1 MPTCREYGHVPLLV
15 SATFDMPTPSVRPS
29 LAPSAPHHR
38 EADDNADH
46 QGGGGEEPATKR
58 VKTAGGIIKAEE
70 VEVDAAGV
78 VVGEGGGMA
87 EEDAMSE
94 VKEEEAGRPPLL
106 PMTESTPQRVAGAT
120 DAITKAK
127 GAAVEGTNPSSSSA
141 SCAGFSKVKDKCHR
155 RRRGG
160 GGGETHTSSS
170 DPRGKAAAAPAAAVE
185 GTNPSPTGG
194 GNVTAATGAKVR
206 KEHRRLG
213 GEGTNPSPT
222 GGGNVTAATGTNER
236 GGDFRSSPERN
247 HLTARR
253 GKCLEKSCPNHG
265 GKCREHKKMY
275 SPFKAN
281 DCPNNAARND
291 GGLCKE
297 RTSSANCPR
306 ASSGADDF
314 GGGDGHAKGRVQEN
328 VDDRSLTKGKKPPHN
343 GPTNDDIL
351 LTCTDQTYK
360 SIMNEECDAWI
371 GTGDK
376 LWASEASRKVW
387 EKLKTLKPKGNAW
400 IINPNSNRRRYQRV
414 TEEEALTRIKTNV
427 YSHRND
433 RRKFWEKK
441 NGDGVDKP
449 IEGGD
454 RKKRS
459 SEDDGDAS
467 VAPPRKKQK
476 ECHVGRNTR
485 NSMGANFDTP
495 LVTIGATCRQHPKL
509 YVGMYI
515 FGLLQKN
522 GWTGKEKKEGETN
535 RIQIIYCPKCDMKNA
550 VEGEDKFT
558 GYPALAQWAYANG
571 LYKDYVVDT
580 VDGRII
586 LEKVGILDEPYSIFE
601 KKVGDPAQGENYK
614 TASVLCHNDD
624 ETPISRAVG
633 HPGPGEISQPVQND
647 VYWPNVDIPDNQTD
661 GEETEKKVGDPA
673 RGEKN
678 ETASVSFQSDDE
690 RPPSRVG
697 GNPAP
702 AEIIQPPIPNDD
714 RRPIIDIADNQ
725 AAGEETQSTSVH
737 VQINDDE
744 VLDSSQQTKSLYDEC
759 YEMFLVSEKKLAD
772 ATLASDI
779 TGMAFYSHLVHYLE
793 AKASRRDFCL
803 GSDRDIIAES
813 IESFEDKK
821 EKLAK
826 AVEENQPTQNV
837 HKLFL
842 NGFIRFFKEKLPLF

>member
-1 MPTCREYGHVPLLV
+1 
-15 SATFDMPTPSVRPS
+15 
-29 LAPSAPHHR
+29 
-38 EADDNADH
+38 
-46 QGGGGEEPATKR
+46 
-58 VKTAGGIIKAEE
+58 
-70 VEVDAAGV
+70 
-78 VVGEGGGMA
+78 MA

-222 GGGNVTAATGTNER
+222 GGGNVTAATGAKERKEYRRLGGEGTNPSPTGGGNVTAATGANER

-441 NGDGVDKP
+441 NGAGVDKP

-772 ATLASDI
+772 ATLASDF

-821 EKLAK
+821 AKLAK

>member
-38 EADDNADH
+38 EADDNADP
-46 QGGGGEEPATKR
+46 QGRGGGEPATKR

-70 VEVDAAGV
+70 VEVDAAGGA
-78 VVGEGGGMA
+78 GEGAMA

-441 NGDGVDKP
+441 NGAGVDKP

-821 EKLAK
+821 AKLAK